1 MNRVL
6 KRLSRLTLAMLLTWG
21 YVLPIQAQS
30 APAKPAVQ
38 AAKPANST
46 ALRKKA
52 VTLLNA
58 GKFAEAFDLLKAAQ
72 TDFPDDLDVR
82 FLLGQ
87 AALELNQPGEAAA
100 QFEAMLAANPNLP
113 RVRLELARA
122 YTAQKKFG
130 EAREQFNQVMAS
142 NPPPAVGDNIQKFLE
157 MIEAQR
163 PWHARVSM
171 SFLSDS
177 NVNTGPGSASVL
189 TGTPTS
195 QTVTGRADTAWN
207 LVGSLNHV
215 HVVDNRLAW
224 QSDASLNFLDYKEE
238 NASDLAMFSL
248 STGPTWRLDKYTVSL
263 PLVHDRI
270 HVGHDPYN
278 HSTGIAPQVQYAL
291 DENVVLNGGL
301 IVAWRDH
308 DKATA
313 TDRNGQNYGLTGGAR
328 IRVGD
333 AGQFIPGIRLGREE
347 TKQAYFDNKS
357 AGLSLGYLT
366 PLPENFTLFVQPSVS
381 RTAYDAA
388 DPFLAGACSGCNST
402 RRDWLYQLVV
412 NLSKPIGKTGLSAA
426 VGYTFSRNDSN
437 VGLSDYKRHQFTAML
452 TWIF

>member
-122 YTAQKKFG
+122 YTAQKKFS

-163 PWHARVSM
+163 PWHARVSL

-177 NVNTGPGSASVL
+177 NVNTGPGSPSVL
-189 TGTPTS
+189 TGAPTS

-238 NASDLAMFSL
+238 NASDLA
-248 STGPTWRLDKYTVSL
+248 
-263 PLVHDRI
+263 DRK
-270 HVGHDPYN
+270 
-278 HSTGIAPQVQYAL
+278 S
-291 DENVVLNGGL
+291 VV
-301 IVAWRDH
+301 
-308 DKATA
+308 
-313 TDRNGQNYGLTGGAR
+313 
-328 IRVGD
+328 
-333 AGQFIPGIRLGREE
+333 
-347 TKQAYFDNKS
+347 
-357 AGLSLGYLT
+357 
-366 PLPENFTLFVQPSVS
+366 
-381 RTAYDAA
+381 
-388 DPFLAGACSGCNST
+388 
-402 RRDWLYQLVV
+402 
-412 NLSKPIGKTGLSAA
+412 
-426 VGYTFSRNDSN
+426 
-437 VGLSDYKRHQFTAML
+437 
-452 TWIF
+452 

>member
-1 MNRVL
+1 MNEAL
-6 KRLSRLTLAMLLTWG
+6 KGLSRLSLAMLLALG
-21 YVLPIQAQS
+21 YILPAQAQS
-30 APAKPAVQ
+30 APAKPATQ
-38 AAKPANST
+38 AAKPANSS
-46 ALRKKA
+46 AARKKA
-52 VTLLNA
+52 VGLMNA
-58 GKFAEAFDLLKAAQ
+58 GKFSEAYDLLKAAQ
-72 TDFPDDLDVR
+72 VDFPDDLDVR

-100 QFEAMLAANPNLP
+100 QFEAMLAINPNLP

-122 YTAQKKFG
+122 YAAQKKFS

-142 NPPPAVGDNIQKFLE
+142 NPPPAVGENIQKFLE

-163 PWHARVSM
+163 PWHARVSL

-207 LVGSLNHV
+207 LVGSLNHA
-215 HVVDNRLAW
+215 HVVDNRFAW
-224 QSDASLNFLDYKEE
+224 QSDASLNFLDYREE

-248 STGPTWRLDKYTVSL
+248 STGPTWRLDKHTVSL

-291 DENVVLNGGL
+291 DENILLNGGFTM
-301 IVAWRDH
+301 AWRDH
-308 DKATA
+308 DKVTA
-313 TDRNGQNYGLTGGAR
+313 TDRNGQTYGLTGGAR
-328 IRVGD
+328 IRVGET
-333 AGQFIPGIRLGREE
+333 GQLIPGIRLGREE
-347 TKQAYFDNKS
+347 TRKAYFDNKS
-357 AGLSLGYLT
+357 LGVSLGYLT
-366 PLPENFTLFVQPSVS
+366 PLPENFTLFVQPSIS

-388 DPFLAGACSGCNST
+388 DPFLAGACSGCNNT
-402 RRDWLYQLVV
+402 RRDWLYQFVV

-452 TWIF
+452 TWIY

>member
-1 MNRVL
+1 MHGAL
-6 KRLSRLTLAMLLTWG
+6 KRLSRLSLAMMLAYG
-21 YVLPIQAQS
+21 YILPVQAQS
-30 APAKPAVQ
+30 APAKPAAQ

-46 ALRKKA
+46 AVRKKA
-52 VTLLNA
+52 VALLNA
-58 GKFAEAFDLLKAAQ
+58 GKFAEAFDLLKTAQ
-72 TDFPDDLDVR
+72 ADFPDDQDVR

-100 QFEAMLAANPNLP
+100 QFEVMLATNPNLP

-122 YTAQKKFG
+122 YTAQKKFS
-130 EAREQFNQVMAS
+130 EAREQFNLVMAS
-142 NPPPAVGDNIQKFLE
+142 NPPPTVGDNIQKFLE

-163 PWHARVSM
+163 PWHARASL

-189 TGTPTS
+189 SGTPTS
-195 QTVTGRADTAWN
+195 QTITGRADSAWN

-215 HVVDNRLAW
+215 HVVDNRFAW

-278 HSTGIAPQVQYAL
+278 HSTGLAPQVQYAL
-291 DENVVLNGGL
+291 DENVLLNGGL
-301 IVAWRDH
+301 TLSWRNH
-308 DKATA
+308 DKTTA
-313 TDRNGQNYGLTGGAR
+313 TDRNGQTYGLNGGAR
-328 IRVGD
+328 IRVGE
-333 AGQFIPGIRLGREE
+333 AGQLIPGVRFGREE
-347 TKQAYFDNKS
+347 TRQAYFDNKS
-357 AGLSLGYLT
+357 LGLSLGYLT
-366 PLPENFTLFVQPSVS
+366 PLPENFTLFVQPSIS

-388 DPFLAGACSGCNST
+388 DPFLAGACSGCNNT
-402 RRDWLYQLVV
+402 RRDWLYQFVI

-437 VGLSDYKRHQFTAML
+437 VGLSDFKRHQFTAML